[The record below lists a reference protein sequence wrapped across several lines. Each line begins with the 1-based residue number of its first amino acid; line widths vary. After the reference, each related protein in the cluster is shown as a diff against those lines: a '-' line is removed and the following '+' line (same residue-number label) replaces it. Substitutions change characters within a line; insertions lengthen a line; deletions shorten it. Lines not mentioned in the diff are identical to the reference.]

1 MEAAIR
7 QSLHRHGIAVETAD
21 RASAVK
27 AVTVAAPDLAL
38 LIGDAV
44 ADRGVAVLREL
55 AASPVAS
62 VVPVALLLD
71 DASLDDRLRAFRSG
85 AVAVV
90 PRTASTHEI
99 AKRVAELAKELPNRP
114 GEAAGELGEA
124 TLDELVAVL
133 TRELRSG
140 ILSVEG
146 EDQGVRLVLGAGG
159 PVAEALDAFVAK
171 LKPLIERAEPLRYE
185 LLETSGGRLQLLDSD
200 DKPKADVTLLRGLRL
215 LLMDDDPARADG
227 LAQALRAHGALVGV
241 TEASARGLRRARG
254 LDPAVIILDA
264 STIEGAGFEAV
275 RKIRRDPR
283 LRWAGLLVAPW
294 DEIWPK
300 GAASPDVEELAGR
313 IAPLVEHDRALRT
326 RAADGAAFDTRLEL
340 TGPSR
345 MLRVLAN
352 LEGTRHLSV
361 RGAQATLELDV
372 GDGLVI
378 GATGKV
384 GDREVEGTGA
394 LSVLLALSAG
404 RVHVERRTHP
414 ATATVMTPVDQ
425 ALDAAA
431 RSVKAGPSKP
441 PAPLLSEPPASEPSE
456 KKKKSGPFPTA
467 SELKAGKLAPSDDP
481 DSQSGPL
488 IRPSD
493 RAAVREGSRET
504 GAAISDE
511 MRWEGGKLVSQ
522 VTGEPTDPEPTE
534 APVSRPLAT
543 VGDPRK
549 ADPLAKTMM
558 GLTAPVAPVAATAP
572 AASAAPPVRK
582 KTMFGVGAVP
592 PPAGIPTAARRSR
605 SDKATPHVPMPAV
618 IEGLAE
624 PEGGDDDRPTAR
636 PPSGSVPPE
645 EPTPGP
651 YEEERV
657 TQDLA
662 VEDLESLPVPP
673 PPPDGDPGA
682 EPGRDDFDLA
692 IVDAESPEPPVAATP
707 RLPKEEPLV
716 PRGDESTERLH
727 LSKRRSGKRRWL
739 VVALS
744 LLGAGLA
751 AAAVAFGPA
760 LLPDDRAVARHPSP
774 PGSPTEGAAPG
785 EAAPS
790 ETAPSEE
797 AAPGEAAPSETAPS
811 EEATPGETAPSETPP
826 SETAPSDPAPSETAL
841 SDPAPSETPPSDPSP
856 SEIEPTEA
864 EPGADGELEAELA
877 ALNPRQRARRS
888 NQLVDEARDA
898 LDAGDLTRAEN
909 LLARAERFDP
919 GSHHVM
925 AARSQLALAQGDP
938 ASAVEWAERA
948 LARRPRRAAYMVL
961 LADALAAAGN
971 RSRARRYYRRALEV
985 EPNNGRARRGL
996 RGG

>member
-1 MEAAIR
+1 MAADLHDERPTLLIIGDGDPMEEAIR
-7 QSLHRHGIAVETAD
+7 KSLHRHGIAIETAD
-21 RASAVK
+21 RASAVR

-159 PVAEALDAFVAK
+159 PVAEALDAFIEK

-185 LLETSGGRLQLLDSD
+185 LLETSGGRLQLLDAEE
-200 DKPKADVTLLRGLRL
+200 KPKADVTLLRGLRL

-227 LAQALRAHGALVGV
+227 LAQALRSHGALVGV
-241 TEASARGLRRARG
+241 TEASARGLQRARG
-254 LDPAVIILDA
+254 LDPAVVILDA

-294 DEIWPK
+294 DEIWPND
-300 GAASPDVEELAGR
+300 AASPDVEELAGR
-313 IAPLVEHDRALRT
+313 IVPLVEHDRVLRT
-326 RAADGAAFDTRLEL
+326 RAVEGPSFDTRLEL

-431 RSVKAGPSKP
+431 RSVKAGPSRP
-441 PAPLLSEPPASEPSE
+441 PAPLLGESATPHPDER
-456 KKKKSGPFPTA
+456 KSGPFPSA
-467 SELKAGKLAPSDDP
+467 SELKAGKVLAEDP
-481 DSQSGPL
+481 DPPSGPL
-488 IRPSD
+488 IRPTGH
-493 RAAVREGSRET
+493 AAVREGSRET

-511 MRWEGGKLVSQ
+511 MRWEGGRLVSE
-522 VTGEPTDPEPTE
+522 VTGEFVDPEVSNEAHEPTG
-534 APVSRPLAT
+534 RPLAV
-543 VGDPRK
+543 VGDSAK
-549 ADPLAKTMM
+549 ADPVPKTMM
-558 GLTAPVAPVAATAP
+558 GLAAPVASP
-572 AASAAPPVRK
+572 ARK

-592 PPAGIPTAARRSR
+592 SSAEISTEARPSR
-605 SDKATPHVPMPAV
+605 PDKATPHVPMAAV
-618 IEGLAE
+618 VEGLTAE
-624 PEGGDDDRPTAR
+624 VVSEGERPTVR
-636 PPSGSVPPE
+636 PPSGSDDHSQVA
-645 EPTPGP
+645 PGP
-651 YEEERV
+651 YDEERI
-657 TQDLA
+657 TQDLG
-662 VEDLESLPVPP
+662 VEDLESLSVPP
-673 PPPDGDPGA
+673 PPEGGTGPGDGP
-682 EPGRDDFDLA
+682 DDFDLP
-692 IVDAESPEPPVAATP
+692 VVESEPLIASAP
-707 RLPKEEPLV
+707 RLPREEPLSV
-716 PRGDESTERLH
+716 GGDENAAPTH
-727 LSKRRSGKRRWL
+727 LPRRWPGKRVWL
-739 VVALS
+739 SATLVL
-744 LLGAGLA
+744 LLGTLV
-751 AAAVAFGPA
+751 AAAVALGPTFFPDQRTLA
-760 LLPDDRAVARHPSP
+760 GEPSLPGTAAEVVE
-774 PGSPTEGAAPG
+774 PTQE
-785 EAAPS
+785 
-790 ETAPSEE
+790 
-797 AAPGEAAPSETAPS
+797 
-811 EEATPGETAPSETPP
+811 
-826 SETAPSDPAPSETAL
+826 L
-841 SDPAPSETPPSDPSP
+841 DPSGP
-856 SEIEPTEA
+856 REALEPTE
-864 EPGADGELEAELA
+864 EPDPSSSTQGEVSSAVDDTELA
-877 ALNPRQRARRS
+877 GLSRRQRQRRANRLLS
-888 NQLVDEARDA
+888 EAGEA
-898 LDAGDLTRAEN
+898 LDAGDVARAED

-919 GSHHVM
+919 NSHRALAV
-925 AARSQLALAQGDP
+925 RSRVQLAKGDA
-938 ASAVEWAERA
+938 ASAVQWAERA

-971 RSRARRYYRRALEV
+971 RSRARRYYRRALAI